1 MPATLLFQYI
11 GGGEVREMEISSLA
25 SEIQEWHDKQ
35 SKAVYADANGN
46 LIKGNREA
54 ISEP

>member
-11 GGGEVREMEISSLA
+11 GGGEVRETEISSLA